1 MISIRRTKSSGA
13 ITFVPATA
21 ADEREA
27 AERAALQRAT
37 GGQYQIVRAIGRG
50 GMGAVYLARDRA
62 LHRVVAIKL
71 LLDTEGDHQARERFR
86 REARLGAQLNHPNVV
101 PLYAFGETP
110 ELLYMVMQYVH
121 GESLADRLRRV
132 GRLDPEETR
141 RLLAALALTL
151 EHAHAHGVVHRDL
164 KPENILIERDTGR
177 PMLVDFGVALLRTWD
192 TTGGT
197 RRAAGTLHYM
207 APEQLLGDPDLDGR
221 SDLYA
226 LGALGYL
233 MLTGATPFAGPSGQ
247 LVASRVLTMR
257 PPPLAERAPW
267 VPAELARTIT
277 RCLEKRPELRWRH
290 ARDLHDALVG
300 IRLHRGQRMWQRLM
314 AAVSQG
320 VGAIFAL

>member
-1 MISIRRTKSSGA
+1 MISIKRVQTSGTA
-13 ITFVPATA
+13 NFVSGVGLS
-21 ADEREA
+21 EREA
-27 AERAALQRAT
+27 AERSALQRAT
-37 GGQYQIVRAIGRG
+37 EGQYQIVRAIGRG

-71 LLDTEGDHQARERFR
+71 LLVAEADHAARERFR

-101 PLYAFGETP
+101 PLYAFAETP

-121 GESLADRLRRV
+121 GESLGERLRRV
-132 GRLDPEETR
+132 GRLDAEETR

-151 EHAHAHGVVHRDL
+151 EYAHAHGVVHRDL
-164 KPENILIERDTGR
+164 KPENILLERDTGR
-177 PMLVDFGVALLRTWD
+177 PMLMDFGVALLRTWD

-197 RRAAGTLHYM
+197 RQAAGTPHFM

-233 MLTGATPFAGPSGQ
+233 MLTGSTPFAGPSGQ
-247 LVASRVLTMR
+247 LVASRVLTML

-267 VPAELARTIT
+267 VPADLARTIT
-277 RCLEKRPELRWRH
+277 RCLEKRPEERWRH
-290 ARDLHDALVG
+290 ARDLHDAL
-300 IRLHRGQRMWQRLM
+300 M
-314 AAVSQG
+314 G
-320 VGAIFAL
+320 VGRRRSRVWRRLTAAIGQAAAGIFAL